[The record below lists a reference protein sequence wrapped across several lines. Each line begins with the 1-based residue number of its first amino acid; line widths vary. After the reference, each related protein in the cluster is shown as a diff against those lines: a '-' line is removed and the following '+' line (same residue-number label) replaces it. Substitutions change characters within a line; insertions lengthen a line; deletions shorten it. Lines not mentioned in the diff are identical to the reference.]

1 MIRSNLFILT
11 ISVSFTQGLPP
22 PPYWLCSCDMWIKML
37 SASPLTFFFLS
48 FKEMVIHFS
57 RHLKKKRTNIWRAV
71 LAWKGGAL
79 CKHSKCR
86 WTALCEW
93 KQTGGRRA
101 TNKDKPRLCKYS
113 PNAAQMQQIRAA
125 LFTNGTD
132 SYQTH
137 DCFNS
142 VLDIFKHHRKSTKST
157 RVPEQ
162 AGMQDGTVTESNR
175 CFSSKDCSTFSD
187 WH

>member
-1 MIRSNLFILT
+1 MIRPNLFILT

-22 PPYWLCSCDMWIKML
+22 PPYWLCSCDLWIKML
-37 SASPLTFFFLS
+37 SVSPLVFFFS
-48 FKEMVIHFS
+48 FKEMVIHLG
-57 RHLKKKRTNIWRAV
+57 RHLKKNRTNIWCAV

-86 WTALCEW
+86 WTALYGW

-101 TNKDKPRLCKYS
+101 TNKDKSRLCKYS
-113 PNAAQMQQIRAA
+113 PATAQMQQIRAG

-132 SYQTH
+132 SCQTH

-157 RVPEQ
+157 RLPEQ
-162 AGMQDGTVTESNR
+162 AGMQDGTVAESNR
-175 CFSSKDCSTFSD
+175 CFLSKEHSTFSD